1 MRIWSIN
8 PILNIVDTLFV
19 KHRSP
24 IFLGYLWNFGVFS
37 FLCLFI
43 QIFTGLFLAM
53 HYVPDT
59 NEAFNSVEHIMRDVN
74 NGWFLRYTHANGA
87 SFFFIAVYIH
97 VFRGLYYGSFT
108 HPRQAVWY
116 VGSIILLLMILTAFM
131 GYVLPWG
138 QMSYWAATVI
148 TNMLSALPV
157 VGKSL
162 VEWVWGGYSVGGP
175 TLTRFYALH
184 YLMPFVILVLV
195 FYHIYLLHRVG
206 SSNGMGIQTRVDDKP
221 FYPYY
226 IAKDIFAII
235 LFFMPFAFFVFFYP
249 NALGHPD
256 NYVPANPLVTPSHIV
271 PEWYF
276 LPFYAILRSIP
287 NKVAGVIAMGLSIV
301 SIALVPAVQKPFI
314 RSIEFRPTSRFF
326 YWWFF
331 FCCVVLSWIGSQLA
345 KYPYTEI
352 GQISTIF
359 YFAYFWLIMPVVI
372 YLENQFGAKDIKR
385 PDSSEILG
393 WLYTST

>member
-8 PILNIVDTLFV
+8 TVLSIVDTLFV

-24 IFLGYLWNFGVFS
+24 IFLGYFWNFGVFS

-53 HYVPDT
+53 HYIPDT
-59 NEAFNSVEHIMRDVN
+59 NQAFSSVEHIIRDVN
-74 NGWFLRYTHANGA
+74 NGWFLRYAHANGA

-97 VFRGLYYGSFT
+97 MFRGLYYGSFT

-116 VGSIILLLMILTAFM
+116 VGSIIFLLMILTAFM

-138 QMSYWAATVI
+138 QISYWAATVI
-148 TNMLSALPV
+148 TNILSALPV
-157 VGKSL
+157 VGQNL
-162 VEWVWGGYSVGGP
+162 VSWVWGGYSVGGP

-184 YLMPFVILVLV
+184 YLMPFVILILV
-195 FYHIYLLHRVG
+195 FYHIYLLHSSG
-206 SSNGMGIQTRVDDKP
+206 SNNPLGIQAKIDDKP

-226 IAKDIFAII
+226 IAKDIFAIL
-235 LFFMPFAFFVFFYP
+235 LFFIPMAFFIFFYP

-287 NKVAGVIAMGLSIV
+287 NKVAGVVAMGFSVISLG
-301 SIALVPAVQKPFI
+301 LVPAIQRPLI
-314 RSIEFRPTSRFF
+314 RSLEFRPTSRLFF
-326 YWWFF
+326 WWFVA
-331 FCCVVLSWIGSQLA
+331 CCVLLAWIGSQLA
-345 KYPYTEI
+345 KYPYVEI

-359 YFAYFWLIMPVVI
+359 YFGYFWIIMPCI
-372 YLENQFGAKDIKR
+372 IFLENRTLFFNEIKKIELS
-385 PDSSEILG
+385 DV
-393 WLYTST
+393 

>member
-1 MRIWSIN
+1 MRVWSLNTVTHIID
-8 PILNIVDTLFV
+8 ILFI

-53 HYVPDT
+53 HYIPDT
-59 NEAFNSVEHIMRDVN
+59 LQAFGSVEHIMRDVN

-97 VFRGLYYGSFT
+97 MFRGLYYGSFT
-108 HPRQAVWY
+108 EPRQAVWY
-116 VGSIILLLMILTAFM
+116 VGSVILLLMILTAFL

-148 TNMLSALPV
+148 TNMLSALPI

-162 VEWVWGGYSVGGP
+162 VTWVWGGYSVGAP

-184 YLMPFVILVLV
+184 FLLPMVLVVLV
-195 FYHIYLLHRVG
+195 FYHVYLLHQVG
-206 SSNGMGIQTRVDDKP
+206 SNSPLGIEAGVDDKP

-235 LFFMPFAFFVFFYP
+235 LFFLPFAFIIFFYP
-249 NALGHPD
+249 NTLGHPD
-256 NYVPANPLVTPSHIV
+256 NYIPANPLVTPSHIV

-287 NKVAGVIAMGLSIV
+287 DKVLGVLAMGFSIV
-301 SIALVPAVQKPFI
+301 SLALVPAVQRPFI
-314 RSIEFRPTSRFF
+314 RSLEFRPISRVV
-326 YWWFF
+326 YWWFLH
-331 FCCVVLSWIGSQLA
+331 CCLVLGWIGSQLA
-345 KYPYTEI
+345 KYPYVQI
-352 GQISTIF
+352 GQAATFF
-359 YFAYFWLIMPVVI
+359 YFFYFWPI
-372 YLENQFGAKDIKR
+372 
-385 PDSSEILG
+385 
-393 WLYTST
+393 